1 MPGCVRVEH
10 VTVRPDRV
18 IAEIRIANEACAFTS
33 PDIIEAALR
42 RYPHLLEHAC
52 VNDCGKTFGA
62 VASCT
67 SVPHLIE
74 HMAIEEQARSSR
86 SEKKLFVGKTSWL
99 DRMRLLA
106 QVEVSYEE
114 DFSALAALRTAV
126 QLADELLAAREADST
141 RR

>member
-1 MPGCVRVEH
+1 MSGCVQVEH

-18 IAEIRIANEACAFTS
+18 IAEIRIANETCAFTS
-33 PDIIEAALR
+33 ADIVEAALWH
-42 RYPHLLEHAC
+42 YPHLLEHAC

-62 VASCT
+62 VASHT

-74 HMAIEEQARSSR
+74 HMTIEEQARSSR
-86 SEKKLFVGKTSWL
+86 GERKLFVGKTSWL
-99 DRMRLLA
+99 DRARLLA

-114 DFSALAALRTAV
+114 DLSALAALRTAV
-126 QLADELLAAREADST
+126 QLADELLTAREAGSM

>member
-18 IAEIRIANEACAFTS
+18 IAEIRIANEAYAFTS
-33 PDIIEAALR
+33 PGIIEAALR

-74 HMAIEEQARSSR
+74 HMAIEEQARSSQ

>member
-18 IAEIRIANEACAFTS
+18 IAEIRIANEAYAFTS

-126 QLADELLAAREADST
+126 QLADELLAAREADSA